1 MESQRRWVN
10 RPQPQTLATGTM
22 LLYIE
27 GFFSLVRGST
37 DLLLLGLLM
46 FPSGY
51 LVANDKK
58 VGWQIAVVVSALAI
72 VARIRIYGFGSSL
85 LIALLFPVVLLAL
98 LLHPMS
104 REHQRIWFD

>member
-1 MESQRRWVN
+1 
-10 RPQPQTLATGTM
+10 M
-22 LLYIE
+22 LLYLE
-27 GFFSLVRGST
+27 GFFSLIRGSEL
-37 DLLLLGLLM
+37 LLLLGLLM

-58 VGWQIAVVVSALAI
+58 VGWQMAVVVSALAI
-72 VARIRIYGFGSSL
+72 VARVRIYGLDSSL
-85 LIALLFPVVLLAL
+85 LLALLFPGVLLAL

>member
-1 MESQRRWVN
+1 MEPQRRWNN
-10 RPQPQTLATGTM
+10 RYQPQTLVTGTM
-22 LLYIE
+22 LLYLE
-27 GFFSLVRGST
+27 GVFSIIRGSEV
-37 DLLLLGLLM
+37 LLLLGLLM

-58 VGWQIAVVVSALAI
+58 VGWQMAVAVSSLAV
-72 VARIRIYGFGSSL
+72 VARIWIYGFGANL
-85 LIALLFPVVLLAL
+85 FLALLFPGVLLAL

>member
-10 RPQPQTLATGTM
+10 RHQPQTLATGTM

-37 DLLLLGLLM
+37 DLLLGLLM